1 MPNKMADAVALL
13 QSGQVEDARRKLAE
27 VASDEPTNSEVFRWL
42 AIAHARAR
50 DFNQA
55 KRAIHTAI
63 EINPANVDFYLTAA
77 NIEQDLGNLQAAAHL
92 LQNAIRL
99 NPEFT
104 EGCNNLG
111 IVLTD
116 LGRIDEA
123 ISAFREAIRLRPGYA
138 RAYANLAA
146 AQLRSFQLGDALVSA
161 RRATTLEP
169 NYAHA
174 HLLCGN
180 ALVMAGD
187 TPAAEID
194 LRNALRL
201 KPDFVEASLLLGRIL
216 LKLKR
221 ADEAE
226 RVIQQAI
233 ALSPNRAELWNALG
247 EIPAAR
253 DDLAAAHAAYA
264 RALTL
269 RPNDLSAAARAALL
283 LPNIYQS
290 EAHLAACRIQ
300 FAQRIAQLRAN
311 AADMAVSLKPE
322 RFGDTI
328 PNSFLLAYQAEN
340 DRVLQREYADFV
352 RDIAEHVMPSA
363 LSELPRSSTQGRR
376 IRVGFCSRFFYLSTA
391 GNYFASWITDLDRR
405 IFEVFLYHSHIVEDD
420 LTRRLRSASDHFT
433 QVEEGFT
440 FLHQKIRADDLDILV
455 YPEIGMDRIVYLL
468 SSLRLAPIQVCAWGH
483 PVTPGHRTI
492 DYFISCAAMEPPDAK
507 EHYNERLLTLPGI
520 GTRYELPQLSPE
532 VAAKTR
538 QDYQLPDDANLYLF
552 PQSLFK
558 VHPANDQLLVSA
570 MINDAKGVLV
580 MFAGQND
587 HITQK
592 FVSRLMAA
600 FTEKGLS
607 AQGRV
612 KILPGVLHNDYKRIN
627 QLCDLMLDTLHWS
640 GGNTSLDA
648 LAMGLPIVTLPGEFM
663 RGRQTMAMLKIL
675 DVEELI
681 APSIDAYLAIAKKLA
696 TDKEYRLHITQRIL
710 ANRGLLFDDAEPPRA
725 LGHLLERLART
736 PVDVS
741 APISSQG
748 R

>member
-13 QSGQVEDARRKLAE
+13 QSGQLEDARRNLSA
-27 VASDEPTNSEVFRWL
+27 VTIDEPTNSDAFRWL

-55 KRAIHTAI
+55 KRAIHGAI

-77 NIEQDLGNLQAAAHL
+77 NIEQDLGNLQVAADL
-92 LQNAIRL
+92 LRNALRL
-99 NPEFT
+99 NPEFA

-111 IVLTD
+111 IILTD
-116 LGRIDEA
+116 LGQIEEA
-123 ISAFREAIRLRPGYA
+123 KSFFLNAIRLRPGYA
-138 RAYANLAA
+138 RAYTNLAA
-146 AQLRSFQLGDALVSA
+146 AQLRLFQFGDALVSA

-180 ALVMAGD
+180 ALVLAGD
-187 TPAAEID
+187 TAAAEAD
-194 LRNALRL
+194 LRNALQL
-201 KPDFVEASLLLGRIL
+201 KPDFVEAALLLGRIL
-216 LKLKR
+216 LKQKR

-226 RVIQQAI
+226 QVIQQAI

-247 EIPAAR
+247 EFPAAR
-253 DDLAAAHAAYA
+253 DDLAAAHAAYS

-283 LPNIYQS
+283 LPNIYES
-290 EAHLAACRIQ
+290 EAHLAVSRLQ

-311 AADMAVSLKPE
+311 VADLALSLKPE

-352 RDIAEHVMPSA
+352 RDIAVRVIPSA
-363 LSELPRSSTQGRR
+363 LHELRRSSTLGRR

-391 GNYFASWITDLDRR
+391 GNYFASWVTDLDRH

-440 FLHQKIRADDLDILV
+440 FLHEKIRADDLDILV

-468 SSLRLAPIQVCAWGH
+468 ASLRLAPIQICAWGH

-492 DYFISCAAMEPPDAK
+492 DYFISCAAMEPPDAE
-507 EHYNERLLTLPGI
+507 EHYNERLLTLPGV

-538 QDYQLPDDANLYLF
+538 QDYQLPDNANLYLF

-558 VHPANDQLLVSA
+558 VHPANDQLLVWA
-570 MINDAKGVLV
+570 MANDPGGVLV
-580 MFAGQND
+580 LFAGQND
-587 HITQK
+587 VITQK
-592 FVSRLMAA
+592 FVARLLAA
-600 FTEKGLS
+600 FVCAGLS

-612 KILPGVLHNDYKRIN
+612 KILPGVGHDDYKRIN

-648 LAMGLPIVTLPGEFM
+648 LAMGLPIVTLPGKFM
-663 RGRQTMAMLKIL
+663 RGRQTMAMLKL
-675 DVEELI
+675 LGVDELI
-681 APSIDAYLAIAKKLA
+681 ASNVDEYLAIALKLA
-696 TDKEYRLHITQRIL
+696 TEKNYRQKFSQRIL
-710 ANRGLLFDDAEPPRA
+710 RNHHRLFDDPEPPRA
-725 LGHLLERLART
+725 LARIFEALAGT
-736 PVDVS
+736 PITEPDH
-741 APISSQG
+741 A
-748 R
+748 